1 MLKGLVTL
9 SSYRREMGFK
19 EHKAELEQSKNSIFK
34 LKIVQHL
41 QHSMKQKLFIVR
53 LSQSRY
59 FYPTGGRRAMTSS
72 STDSCIGSWVMKN
85 CKFCHMIF
93 STNEIIVCYN

>member
-19 EHKAELEQSKNSIFK
+19 EHKAELEQSKNSILK
-34 LKIVQHL
+34 LKLVQHL
-41 QHSMKQKLFIVR
+41 QHSMKGKLFIVR

-59 FYPTGGRRAMTSS
+59 LNPTGGRRAMNSS
-72 STDSCIGSWVMKN
+72 SIASCIGS
-85 CKFCHMIF
+85 
-93 STNEIIVCYN
+93 